1 MRQPVLILGAALV
14 TGVFVSSAGA
24 GVIGGFD
31 PTLTVDAGDSHW
43 DSALIGGPNKDGT
56 WNYGGSH
63 TEATSGGSW
72 TVDYNIDA
80 TRDEAPT
87 VRGAQTTFLF
97 NNLVLTNNTGMTQT
111 VTITTMIPVF
121 PAILPSSVMGG
132 SASGTLTTN
141 GDGGTMSN
149 VNGADPMYRAL
160 IDGVA
165 VGGIADLLNFD
176 SSVSV
181 AGFGSGST
189 GFEDFG
195 TPIPSAPGP
204 AVLNSIGITLQFD
217 LTDGDAVSWTSVF
230 VVNVVPTP
238 GAGALFGLA
247 GFAAIRR
254 RR

>member
-1 MRQPVLILGAALV
+1 MRRTFMSVGAALAV
-14 TGVFVSSAGA
+14 GAFVASASA
-24 GVIGGFD
+24 GVINPNPTIIVTAGGGEWEW
-31 PTLTVDAGDSHW
+31 TLTGS
-43 DSALIGGPNKDGT
+43 PNEDGT
-56 WNYGGSH
+56 YNYEGSR
-63 TEATSGGSW
+63 TEAAGNGTW
-72 TVDYNIDA
+72 DLDWNINA
-80 TRDEAPT
+80 THDDVGTARAS
-87 VRGAQTTFLF
+87 QTAFLF
-97 NNLVLTNNTGMTQT
+97 NNLVLTNNTGMLQT
-111 VTITTMIPVF
+111 ITITTMIPIA

-149 VNGADPMYRAL
+149 VGGASPMYRAL
-160 IDGVA
+160 IDDLA
-165 VGGIADLLNFD
+165 VGGVADLHNFD

-181 AGFGSGST
+181 VGFGSNST

-204 AVLNSIGITLQFD
+204 AVNTNIGITLQFD
-217 LTDGDAVSWTSVF
+217 LTPGDSASWTSNF

-238 GAGALFGLA
+238 GSAAVLGLA